1 MLLISRLEEK
11 ICQACFLFQLL
22 PSTTTINFSSW
33 YATITRERCV
43 VYVCYRNAKPLIYC
57 NYRLNCFEFTQDRH
71 YRYFPTFINYW
82 IKIVSLCKKAFM
94 FLFSDNKWNK
104 IEENTIACEC
114 QQLWEYAEKMIR
126 LKNKNWKTR
135 FGNFISSYFA
145 KR

>member
-1 MLLISRLEEK
+1 MLAFDIKVGGKYAKLVSFSIAPFHYDNKLQQLICNDNTWKVCRL
-11 ICQACFLFQLL
+11 
-22 PSTTTINFSSW
+22 
-33 YATITRERCV
+33 
-43 VYVCYRNAKPLIYC
+43 CYRNAKPLIYC

-94 FLFSDNKWNK
+94 FLFSDNKCNK

-114 QQLWEYAEKMIR
+114 QRLWEYAKMIR

-135 FGNFISSYFA
+135 FHKSEITVCIYL
-145 KR
+145 